1 MKEKLQEIFRNKKR
15 LTLTLIFGPAVLSII
30 VGCVAALADPR
41 DALYVSL
48 ICMCLTYP
56 IVLLFINIVALI
68 WSIKYPQR
76 LLPGTYESKIFGLMD
91 FVTVIIGT
99 ILSLFY
105 ATLISATIDLQWNAV
120 WSEQLHN
127 REIHQP
133 IWTGAL
139 PTVMALFAVGIIGY
153 IVLLARKL
161 SNTPPLITVLC
172 MGAIY
177 IGITQILLFMIQLFK
192 IAPFEDLAYS
202 SNSIP
207 LFWLAPLMELPFCL
221 ISMAARLIIRKI
233 YEWNQDE
240 EHLEELYGGEGFM
253 ADLNGILDNSF
264 SWPIA
269 AVIAMIPLLGVI
281 LGILSLFGQ
290 YPDHVIRAWTETA
303 QWNLSRMKAPPN
315 VAMDEHY
322 LCTVAA
328 GGHER
333 IVKPIRMGERH
344 GHRIV
349 VNRQLLIANAF
360 EQVIEEK
367 TPRMHR
373 SIRNFYDKH
382 GYPVARHIQTKSAAD
397 IVYFIMKPLEW
408 IFLIVLYMTDP
419 HPENRIATQYISKTE
434 RLFDNIISH

>member
-1 MKEKLQEIFRNKKR
+1 MKEKLQKLFRNKKR
-15 LTLTLIFGPAVLSII
+15 LTLTLLFAPAVLSVIA
-30 VGCVAALADPR
+30 GCVVGLANPR
-41 DALYVSL
+41 DALYISL
-48 ICMCLTYP
+48 ICMCLVYP
-56 IVLLFINIVALI
+56 VMLLIINIVALI
-68 WSIKYPQR
+68 WSVKYPQR
-76 LLPGTYESKIFGLMD
+76 LLPGTYESKMFGLMD
-91 FVTVIIGT
+91 LVTVIIGT

-105 ATLISATIDLQWNAV
+105 AMLISTTIDLQWNAV

-139 PTVMALFAVGIIGY
+139 PAVLTLLAVGIIGY
-153 IVLLARKL
+153 IVLLTRKL

-172 MGAIY
+172 IGAIY

-192 IAPFEDLAYS
+192 ITPFEGLAYS
-202 SNSIP
+202 ASSIP
-207 LFWLAPLMELPFCL
+207 LFGLAPLMELPFCL

-233 YEWNQDE
+233 YEWNRNE
-240 EHLEELYGGEGFM
+240 EHREEFYGGEGFM
-253 ADLNGILDNSF
+253 AYLNEILDNSF

-269 AVIAMIPLLGVI
+269 AVIAMIPILGVI
-281 LGILSLFGQ
+281 LGVLSLFGQ

-303 QWNLSRMKAPPN
+303 QWNLSKMKAPPN

-360 EQVIEEK
+360 EQVLEEK

-373 SIRNFYDKH
+373 AIRNFYDKH
-382 GYPVARHIQTKSAAD
+382 GYPVARHIRTKSAAD

-419 HPENRIATQYISKTE
+419 HPENRIATQYISKSE
-434 RLFDNIISH
+434 SKKSGKNR